1 MAENK
6 KPDKSGTDR
15 LLDAARLIRSEVT
28 ERADGFLEGKYN
40 PGDEIKGKAVKA
52 TTTAILI
59 ASLLTGLSFSGPAEL
74 NEDQASSQL
83 RPAPIVMDID
93 DYMNT
98 SVNDDDDADEQKSAK
113 PGFIARF
120 KQAVLSLPSSVRL
133 LIITPLWAIGTA
145 MMTVVSFLWNIIFSS
160 PLGAFIASFA
170 VGFAVLFGLF
180 AVTAKMLFPDVPL
193 RKILSKRNVL
203 VLGIAALL
211 LAVIDWLAPMYWH
224 QYPAVAAAVKLGTG
238 AFVIGVIC
246 YRVNKLLHREKYT
259 NLPEAAV

>member
-6 KPDKSGTDR
+6 NPGKSGTDR

-28 ERADGFLEGKYN
+28 ERADGFLEGRYN
-40 PGDEIKGKAVKA
+40 PGEELKGKAVKA

-59 ASLLTGLSFSGPAEL
+59 ASLLTGLSFSGPAEI

-98 SVNDDDDADEQKSAK
+98 SVDDDDDADEQKSAK

-120 KQAVLSLPSSVRL
+120 KQAVLSLPSSIRL
-133 LIITPLWAIGTA
+133 LIITPLWALGTA

-246 YRVNKLLHREKYT
+246 YRVNKLLHRDKYT

>member
-6 KPDKSGTDR
+6 TPGKK
-15 LLDAARLIRSEVT
+15 
-28 ERADGFLEGKYN
+28 GKYN
-40 PGDEIKGKAVKA
+40 PGEELKGKAVKA

-59 ASLLTGLSFSGPAEL
+59 ASLLTGLSFSGPAEI

-98 SVNDDDDADEQKSAK
+98 SVDDDDDADEQKNAK

-120 KQAVLSLPSSVRL
+120 KQAVLSMPSSIRL
-133 LIITPLWAIGTA
+133 LIITPLWALGTA

-246 YRVNKLLHREKYT
+246 YRVNKLLHRDKYT